1 MKRRAFLIG
10 LLLCLS
16 AAGCGQEAG
25 TESMITGQTLHAAM
39 QTTAAT
45 QPEQTLP
52 VETEAPEDDGT
63 LVSVTDYIPDVA
75 VELKYATADNFTG
88 QVIYDFQEVYLR
100 YGTVKK
106 LAQVQQS
113 LGEAG
118 LRLKIWDGFRPV
130 SAQYK
135 LWEACPDPT
144 YVANPQTGYSNH
156 SRGNA
161 VDVTLVDMDGNEM
174 EMPTGFDDFSQL
186 ADRDYSDC
194 TPEAAENAQLL
205 QRIMEKYGFTGYF
218 GEWWHF
224 ADSVTYPVEEDF
236 QP

>member
-16 AAGCGQEAG
+16 AAGCGKEAG
-25 TESMITGQTLHAAM
+25 AESMITGQTLHAAM